1 MKYWDL
7 RSRQQAEFDALPI
20 RAAFSDEQF
29 TQMMREWGLEPTD
42 TDKIYSLGYGAFYR
56 REDAAL
62 IRETAERHANE
73 MDAAMLDDDFMVDAI
88 EFELGNHEYIITYDS
103 DDALDAL
110 GLSLDDERVMRLYK
124 IALRK
129 YLSQYQEA

>member
-20 RAAFSDEQF
+20 GAAFSDEQF

-73 MDAAMLDDDFMVDAI
+73 MDAAMLDDDFMIDAI
-88 EFELGNHEYIITYDS
+88 EFELGNHEYIITYDPS
-103 DDALDAL
+103 DALDDL
-110 GLSLDDERVMRLYK
+110 GLSLDDERVRRLYS
-124 IALRK
+124 IARRR